1 MNIAV
6 SFRSE
11 LLKIKRTSL
20 WYALV
25 LIALVAPVIMILSHL
40 DDPASVT
47 RLSAEPWAR
56 AYRLGGQMFNI
67 LLLPLFIVLACTLLP
82 QVEYRNNAWKQVLA
96 SPQSYIQLFLA
107 KLAVPLFL
115 LLLFMLLFNGLLLLA
130 VYVLGIMYPQLRVAE
145 QAIDWNAVLRFNG
158 QTIGAILGLLS
169 FQFWMGLRSRSFLV
183 PIGLG
188 VGLWILSAMLVF
200 EYKWA
205 YAERFPFAFPFL
217 NVYPKYAEKV
227 PTMLWVSAG
236 YFLLF
241 ILLAFVEFRVRRP
254 RG

>member
-11 LLKIKRTSL
+11 LLKIKRTSV

-25 LIALVAPVIMILSHL
+25 LLALTAPVIMILSHL
-40 DDPASVT
+40 DDPAEVA
-47 RLSAEPWAR
+47 RLAAEPWTR

-67 LLLPLFIVLACTLLP
+67 LLLPLFAVLVCTLLP
-82 QVEYRNNAWKQVLA
+82 QLEYRNNAWKQVLA
-96 SPQSYIQLFLA
+96 SPQSYGQLFLA

-115 LLLFMLLFNGLLLLA
+115 LLLFMLLFNGGLLLA
-130 VYVLGIMYPQLRVAE
+130 VYVLGLGYPEIRAAE
-145 QAIDWNAVLRFNG
+145 HTIDWNAVLRFNG
-158 QTIGAILGLLS
+158 QTVGAILGLLS
-169 FQFWMGLRSRSFLV
+169 FQFWMGLRSRSFLL

-188 VGLWILSAMLVF
+188 VGLWMLSGMLVF

-205 YAERFPFAFPFL
+205 FADRLPFAFPFL
-217 NVYPKYAEKV
+217 NVHPKFADKV
-227 PTMLWVSAG
+227 PTMLWYSAG

-241 ILLAFVEFRVRRP
+241 LVLAFINFRFRKP
-254 RG
+254 KA